1 MKAIFFTILL
11 GIFATA
17 IYPQQSFVNVSS
29 SMGISGQNG
38 LGHAVGWGDIDNDG
52 DPDLGLS
59 NQEGDGFWFY
69 RNDGDGFTNITNSA
83 GLSGLGANKII
94 ICELTGDDFND
105 LLIRTRSQTQ
115 KLFKSNGDGT
125 FEDISASS
133 GVAGSAIYNI
143 ADFDNDGL
151 TDLLSVAG
159 SSYSILYNN
168 GNATF
173 SAPEIIS
180 PLPDFMGVA
189 VLDFNHDGLMDIY
202 GTTYAA
208 NPNQLLQNN
217 GDGTFT
223 DKTIEA
229 GLVYNDR
236 GHGVDVG
243 DFNNDGL
250 IDVYVGSYS
259 GSRAELCKLFKNNGD
274 ATFTDVTSS
283 TNTSGH
289 NDTRTTTFTD
299 YNNDGWLDIFS
310 SHHDFYTYSNTMQK
324 SLLGVMF
331 EETGT
336 EIGLSG
342 EWIGDYFGL
351 GWADFNLDG
360 AVDLFAAGH
369 IDKYR
374 LFKNTNCP
382 GTSISIKL
390 KGIVSN
396 PNGIGARV
404 KVKSGNGEINR
415 FMLPDGGMHDFSEL
429 KLIFGLD
436 GAYSADSI
444 TVYWPSGIEQQI
456 GTTNAGEN
464 LVIVEDTTTT
474 SQPETIVCYEPTKIW
489 PNPVKKELNV
499 SFHSYKNQLIKI
511 SLTNIN
517 GQTVK
522 TLNNSCIGEGSF
534 PEIYDLSAIMPGVYI
549 LTIESSTNSEFH
561 KIIVN

>member
-1 MKAIFFTILL
+1 MKNSFFTLL
-11 GIFATA
+11 LLIIALAGIA
-17 IYPQQSFVNVSS
+17 QQNFVNVST
-29 SMGISGQNG
+29 SMGISGQDG

-52 DPDLGLS
+52 DPDLGFS
-59 NQEGDGFWFY
+59 NQEGIGFWFY

-83 GLSGLGANKII
+83 GLSDLGANKII
-94 ICELTGDDFND
+94 ICELTGDEFND

-143 ADFDNDGL
+143 ADFDNDGF

-159 SSYSILYNN
+159 SNYSILYNN
-168 GNATF
+168 GDATF
-173 SAPEIIS
+173 SAAETIS

-189 VLDFNHDGLMDIY
+189 VLDFNNDGLMDIY

-223 DKTIEA
+223 DKTVEA

-243 DFNNDGL
+243 DFNNDGF

-259 GSRAELCKLFKNNGD
+259 GSRAELCRLFKNNGD

-283 TNTSGH
+283 TNTFGH

-299 YNNDGWLDIFS
+299 YDNDGWLDIFS

-324 SLLGVMF
+324 SLFGVIF

-336 EIGLSG
+336 DIGLSG

-360 AVDLFAAGH
+360 AIDLFAAGH

-374 LFKNTNCP
+374 LFENTNCP

-396 PNGIGARV
+396 PNGIGARI

-415 FMLPDGGMHDFSEL
+415 FMLPNGGMHDFSEL
-429 KLIFGLD
+429 KLIFGLN
-436 GAYSADSI
+436 GAYSVDSI
-444 TVYWPSGIEQQI
+444 IVYWPSGIEQQI
-456 GTTNAGEN
+456 GQTNAGEN
-464 LVIVEDTTTT
+464 LVIVEDTITTIQ
-474 SQPETIVCYEPTKIW
+474 SEVIVCYEPTKVW
-489 PNPVKKELNV
+489 PNPAKETLSVN
-499 SFHSYKNQLIKI
+499 FHSYKNEKIII

-517 GQTVK
+517 GQTVQILDK
-522 TLNNSCIGEGSF
+522 VLIEEGDF
-534 PEIYDLSAIMPGVYI
+534 TETYNLGAFRPGVYI
-549 LTIESSTNSEFH
+549 LVIKSSKSTEFH
-561 KIIVN
+561 KIIIN